1 VRGGKGFWEGY
12 ALDLPGTH
20 VELVFRE
27 ITRAWELIER
37 ETEDGGDLD
46 LG

>member
-1 VRGGKGFWEGY
+1 MY
-12 ALDLPGTH
+12 

-27 ITRAWELIER
+27 ITRTGELIGR
-37 ETEDGGDLD
+37 EMEDGGDLD